1 MSYHRPKQ
9 LVKGV
14 IAVSWLLIL
23 LAPSQWLP
31 KNRRFLELKILLATS
46 SVIAGWSL
54 IYQHRPERLDDE
66 FSSLERQ
73 QQKLEAEFSARQSEL
88 DQSVN
93 QTLQEIGE
101 ITKQELAQ
109 AQEQL
114 NETLAEKQRELDF
127 WKNTAIQAGA
137 PKEPILN
144 SEASY
149 RCLTVQRVLFQKG
162 ITLDVIST
170 QPTTLPEVGT
180 PKGER
185 DYYLLHPRG
194 LTDVEKLIQSKKVLI
209 HLLEHSL
216 GESGGIKIEQM
227 GNRVKITFT
236 PGAQTT
242 QTVEAKVLEKKPV
255 N

>member
-1 MSYHRPKQ
+1 MTYHRPKQ

-46 SVIAGWSL
+46 SAIAGWSL

-73 QQKLEAEFSARQSEL
+73 QQKLEAEFSARQNEL

-109 AQEQL
+109 AV
-114 NETLAEKQRELDF
+114 RF
-127 WKNTAIQAGA
+127 V
-137 PKEPILN
+137 P
-144 SEASY
+144 S
-149 RCLTVQRVLFQKG
+149 R
-162 ITLDVIST
+162 
-170 QPTTLPEVGT
+170 
-180 PKGER
+180 
-185 DYYLLHPRG
+185 
-194 LTDVEKLIQSKKVLI
+194 
-209 HLLEHSL
+209 SL
-216 GESGGIKIEQM
+216 
-227 GNRVKITFT
+227 
-236 PGAQTT
+236 
-242 QTVEAKVLEKKPV
+242 
-255 N
+255 

>member
-1 MSYHRPKQ
+1 MTYHRPKQ

-73 QQKLEAEFSARQSEL
+73 QQKLEAEFSARQNEL

-109 AQEQL
+109 AV
-114 NETLAEKQRELDF
+114 RF
-127 WKNTAIQAGA
+127 V
-137 PKEPILN
+137 P
-144 SEASY
+144 S
-149 RCLTVQRVLFQKG
+149 R
-162 ITLDVIST
+162 
-170 QPTTLPEVGT
+170 
-180 PKGER
+180 
-185 DYYLLHPRG
+185 
-194 LTDVEKLIQSKKVLI
+194 
-209 HLLEHSL
+209 SL
-216 GESGGIKIEQM
+216 
-227 GNRVKITFT
+227 
-236 PGAQTT
+236 
-242 QTVEAKVLEKKPV
+242 
-255 N
+255 

>member
-1 MSYHRPKQ
+1 MTYYKPKQ
-9 LVKGV
+9 IIKGA
-14 IAVSWLLIL
+14 IAISWFLIL

-31 KNRRFLELKILLATS
+31 KNRRFLELKILLNLS
-46 SVIAGWSL
+46 SVIASWSL
-54 IYQHRPERLDDE
+54 IYQYRPERLDDE
-66 FSSLERQ
+66 FTALKRE
-73 QQKLEAEFSARQSEL
+73 QQKLEAQFSARQQEL

-114 NETLAEKQRELDF
+114 DQTLAEKQQELEF

-137 PKEPILN
+137 PKQPILN
-144 SEASY
+144 SEAAY
-149 RCLTVQRVLFQKG
+149 RCLTVQQVLFQKG
-162 ITLDVIST
+162 ITLDILST

-185 DYYLLHPRG
+185 DYYLLHPRS
-194 LTDVEKLIQSKKVLI
+194 LNDVEKLTQNKKVLI
-209 HLLEHSL
+209 HLIEHSL
-216 GESGGIKIEQM
+216 GESGGIKIEQS
-227 GNRVKITFT
+227 GNRMKITYT
-236 PGAQTT
+236 PGAQTST
-242 QTVEAKVLEKKPV
+242 VVEAQKLEKKPV